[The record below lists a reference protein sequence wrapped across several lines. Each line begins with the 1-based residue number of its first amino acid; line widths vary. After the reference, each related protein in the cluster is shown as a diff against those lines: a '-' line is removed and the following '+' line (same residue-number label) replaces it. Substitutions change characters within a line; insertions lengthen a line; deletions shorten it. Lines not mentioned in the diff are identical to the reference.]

1 MVRVAVAGGTSP
13 TLGRSIVTA
22 ILENGRHDVVI
33 LSRKVPDRESAPTEA
48 YGAPI
53 AYVDYSSGP
62 SLTAALQ
69 GCQIVISVLKILDP
83 QAMIDTHLALLAA
96 CVTAK
101 ISRFSPSDWS
111 LGPLSHSQVDLLESR
126 NQLWKSCSE
135 LAAEHGIY
143 CADFQNGA
151 FMNYFAQGKKFPND
165 KEGQAEEAYAL
176 GGLKDG
182 MMLKYINLPSQKLI
196 IPLTS
201 DGTPSLITMT
211 LLDDIGKFVAAAIDL
226 PPEQWQGHL
235 SMAGDTFTYEH
246 VYSLMQDQ
254 GLVLPHETTTIDQC
268 QTLIDD
274 LDKALT
280 HHFSLETLIEKMVAQ
295 MIQVHCRGEIGG
307 GQLQPT
313 LNQLCPEVKSTTIAE
328 YLQRVYRSRT

>member
-1 MVRVAVAGGTSP
+1 
-13 TLGRSIVTA
+13 
-22 ILENGRHDVVI
+22 
-33 LSRKVPDRESAPTEA
+33 
-48 YGAPI
+48 
-53 AYVDYSSGP
+53 
-62 SLTAALQ
+62 
-69 GCQIVISVLKILDP
+69 
-83 QAMIDTHLALLAA
+83 MIDAHLALLEA
-96 CVTAK
+96 CVTAN
-101 ISRFSPSDWS
+101 ISRFTPSDWS
-111 LGPLSHSQVDLLESR
+111 LGPLSHSQVDVLESR
-126 NQLWKSCSE
+126 SQLWKSCSE
-135 LAAEHGIY
+135 LAAVHGIY

-176 GGLKDG
+176 GGLQDG
-182 MMLKYINLPSQKLI
+182 MMLKYINLPSHKLI
-196 IPLTS
+196 IPLKG
-201 DGTPSLITMT
+201 DGTPSRITMT

-226 PPEQWQGHL
+226 PPEKWQGHL
-235 SMAGDTFTYEH
+235 SMAGDTFTYEY

-254 GLVLPHETTTIDQC
+254 GVVLPHETTTVDQC

-280 HHFSLETLIEKMVAQ
+280 HHFSHDTLIEKMVAQ

-313 LNQLCPEVKSTTIAE
+313 LNQLCPEVKTTTIAE